1 MLTLVFSSYL
11 FALGLWS
18 AKGFE
23 IWNRHQTL
31 KKEISVLNE
40 MSQEQKKNLDDI
52 MATLQKDPEMDGLRK
67 HLLAVSQLTP
77 VYTLDNALVKI
88 EENQKLFT
96 FTENMV
102 FALGTIIEGGTEG
115 VSLSNL
121 QRLNYQIQEQ
131 QKKVQQALFIN

>member
-1 MLTLVFSSYL
+1 MLTLVFSSYF

-77 VYTLDNALVKI
+77 TYTLDNALVKI
-88 EENQKLFT
+88 EENQKLFA
-96 FTENMV
+96 FTENLV
-102 FALGTIIEGGTEG
+102 FALGTIIEGGDEG

-121 QRLNYQIQEQ
+121 QKLNYQIQEQ